1 MTYVPR
7 NGLTPHEHRIV
18 EALIEEGR
26 VTLVARR
33 LELAEST
40 VKNALAIARKR
51 VGVVSNVQLVYALAT
66 ADDDAIDDE
75 PAA

>member
-7 NGLTPHEHRIV
+7 NGLTAREHRIV
-18 EALIEEGR
+18 ETLIEEGR

-33 LELAEST
+33 LGLAEST

-66 ADDDAIDDE
+66 GDYDAIDDE